1 MLEIGESKFIE
12 EQFLKDYDLADIPGV
27 SEDVQEKQKEEKHIN
42 ISIGNSGDAPNPANY
57 NKSKLCYT
65 PNTEEELENFNIK
78 NEISYLT
85 EIFKILRN
93 HIKSGIFIFSIDK
106 YHLAENYQIVGKLKL
121 VLDKPIENFLIL
133 LNKMDISTNIEED
146 ISSLNGRFLQEFPNG
161 GFNISRNTIIQCSAF
176 QLENEL
182 NMDKNFSNLLYYHYI
197 NYIMNSKKYKYFIE
211 SFKEFIKNFLKK
223 NIEVD
228 KETFENNINSIVED
242 EDIKNIKELIIK
254 INKSHD
260 VIRYKLLL
268 SENDFNK
275 DSIGN
280 ILEDLEEDDDGNINL
295 INQANNILILY
306 YYYLFKNKKFT
317 LFKSTQ
323 TQKILNYFT
332 IKNMN
337 RDFGYKEVQEKLNE
351 LQKKETYDKKVDD
364 LIKIIKD
371 FEEKYEKV
379 GINLNLKES
388 FIISIKPIINIFK
401 TSKMFF
407 IPLIGVYNS
416 GKSTILNDIIGC
428 NLLPTKQG
436 ECTKRGI
443 LIKHWDYDVPILRKA
458 KFIVENNQSNND
470 ICYFQINYDIITQGE
485 ENVKNILKGLNCN
498 FIEKE
503 EDFFYVINVKI
514 EYLDTFINNDEIK
527 EKICFIDLPGYGT
540 KNKFEEKNIYSK
552 FIKSCKLF
560 LMVTRDFFNEKSV
573 IEKINNIIS
582 ITSRYQNISI
592 QSLIKKFLFIINP
605 SKNLDLSENNLLK
618 QKNSLCNKING
629 LNENAIRDLNVT
641 FFNALFYKYY
651 LSKKKYFNSINFSL
665 KKEEKYYKK
674 DKESFQEGKKSIDPG
689 KFERYFLKI
698 LKDNLKSTFDK
709 TLKDIETNEIIDKE
723 TNEAVDKLFEV
734 KEYSFSEKDLKN
746 IKLIFSYAKK
756 NIEKC
761 KYIDESNYTN
771 FRFYLFARITTSKYD
786 ADIEF
791 KKTIENN
798 LDNLKKIFHNDNNL
812 KSGEPPVY
820 IEIKNDADT
829 KLKEFKKEIEEKIK
843 DIKVAIY
850 DKEYPKIFEECI
862 GQITNSLIN
871 LTNTIEQDL
880 KTEKWEK
887 VLNKFK
893 ENFKNETNNQKEII
907 VSNLEDLSNNLKKNY
922 NEAFKIINKF
932 KNNPGNIYQMDELKI
947 YISNQLGERNDYKEA
962 ISNIVNY
969 ILLDSKNATNWENR
983 DGIFDYFKNKIFNKD
998 YLNKTFDF
1006 ITKSASKKL
1015 NEFKIILSRHIEEYM
1030 KQILNK
1036 INIEEISLINNL
1048 EEQKRMKDNENER
1061 NKKLNDK
1068 EKKKYEEKIKEEEEL
1083 KKNWNILCQEYDKL
1097 EKLIKNILEGNKNG
1111 DKENENKE
1119 NKDNKE
1125 NEEKEK
1131 EHKENSF
1138 YEDIGLTSQIEFN
1151 SI

>member
-27 SEDVQEKQKEEKHIN
+27 SEDVKEKQKEEKHIN

-65 PNTEEELENFNIK
+65 PSTEEELENFNIE

-93 HIKSGIFIFSIDK
+93 HIKTGIFIFSIDK

-133 LNKMDISTNIEED
+133 LNKMDISPNIEEE
-146 ISSLNGRFLQEFPNG
+146 IKSLNGKFLQEFPNG
-161 GFNISRNTIIQCSAF
+161 GFNITRNTIIQCSAF

-197 NYIMNSKKYKYFIE
+197 NYIMNSKKYKDFIE

-223 NIEVD
+223 DIEID
-228 KETFENNINSIVED
+228 REIFENNIKSIAED
-242 EDIKNIKELIIK
+242 EDIKDIKEVIKK
-254 INKSHD
+254 INKNHD
-260 VIRYKLLL
+260 VNKYQLIF
-268 SENDFNK
+268 SENDFNEELIK
-275 DSIGN
+275 KCLD
-280 ILEDLEEDDDGNINL
+280 DLEEDDNGKINL
-295 INQANNILILY
+295 IDQTNNTLLILY

-317 LFKSTQ
+317 IFKSTQ

-458 KFIVENNQSNND
+458 KFIVENNQSDNN

-485 ENVKNILKGLNCN
+485 ENVKNILKGLNYN

-514 EYLDTFINNDEIK
+514 KYLDILINNDEIK

-552 FIKSCKLF
+552 FIKSFKLF
-560 LMVTRDFFNEKSV
+560 LIVTRDFFDEKSV

-582 ITSRYQNISI
+582 IASRYQNISI

-665 KKEEKYYKK
+665 KKEEKHYKK
-674 DKESFQEGKKSIDPG
+674 DKESLQEGKKSIDPG

-709 TLKDIETNEIIDKE
+709 TINYIDTTETVDIETNEI
-723 TNEAVDKLFEV
+723 VDKIIKE
-734 KEYSFSEKDLKN
+734 KEYSFSEKDLKD
-746 IKLIFSYAKK
+746 IKLILSYAKN

-761 KYIDESNYTN
+761 KYIDESNYSN

-798 LDNLKKIFHNDNNL
+798 LDNLKKIFHNNNNL
-812 KSGEPPVY
+812 ESGEAPVY

-843 DIKVAIY
+843 DIKLAKYEKGIPSIFEKCIGKITNFLIDITNQVEKDLKIENRKEVLIIF
-850 DKEYPKIFEECI
+850 KEY
-862 GQITNSLIN
+862 
-871 LTNTIEQDL
+871 
-880 KTEKWEK
+880 
-887 VLNKFK
+887 
-893 ENFKNETNNQKEII
+893 FKNAINIQKEII
-907 VSNLEDLSNNLKKNY
+907 VSNLEDLSDNLKKNY

-962 ISNIVNY
+962 ISNIVND
-969 ILLDSKNATNWENR
+969 ILSDSKNATNWENS
-983 DGIFDYFKNKIFNKD
+983 DGIFDYLKNKIFNKD

-1036 INIEEISLINNL
+1036 INIEKISLINNL
-1048 EEQKRMKDNENER
+1048 EEQK
-1061 NKKLNDK
+1061 
-1068 EKKKYEEKIKEEEEL
+1068 KKKMKKMKKIKNQMRKRRKNM
-1083 KKNWNILCQEYDKL
+1083 KKE
-1097 EKLIKNILEGNKNG
+1097 
-1111 DKENENKE
+1111 
-1119 NKDNKE
+1119 
-1125 NEEKEK
+1125 
-1131 EHKENSF
+1131 
-1138 YEDIGLTSQIEFN
+1138 
-1151 SI
+1151 